1 MHWKYATFYL
11 ITNFCLNLINY
22 MFKNYP
28 TQSAK
33 IKFTLLGV
41 ICKGYVEIKRL
52 FSIACL

>member
-33 IKFTLLGV
+33 IKFTLLEV
-41 ICKGYVEIKRL
+41 ICKGYVEIKHL

>member
-41 ICKGYVEIKRL
+41 ICKGYVEIKHL